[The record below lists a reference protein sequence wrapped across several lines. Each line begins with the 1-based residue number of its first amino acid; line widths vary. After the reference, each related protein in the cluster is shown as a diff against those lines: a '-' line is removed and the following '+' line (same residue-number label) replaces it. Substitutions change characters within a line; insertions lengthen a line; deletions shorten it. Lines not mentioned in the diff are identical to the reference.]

1 MVFPRVR
8 LVASTFVLVAVLAC
22 PAFAADSHASGADT
36 AVVGAHDQGEVAA
49 AAHGEGH
56 RNQVDAIHHVVDS
69 REIEIPWPNRHL
81 TKVIHLPSVGTFHV
95 GSISVDMAITKH
107 VVFLWVAAILLFVV
121 VSVAAAKRSRGT
133 DPPRGITNLI
143 EIFVAFIRDEITV
156 PSLGPHYGRVLL
168 PYFLTAFFFI
178 LFCNLLG
185 LVPYGSTATG
195 NISVTAALATL
206 SFFVIQGV
214 AISSMGFGGWIKHLT
229 GGVHWALWPIMIPV
243 EIMGLFT
250 KPFALCVRLFA
261 NMTAGHVVILSIL
274 GLIFIFRSVAVAGLA
289 VPFSVFI
296 YLLELLV
303 AFIQAYVFT
312 MLSAVFAGLG
322 VHSSHDSEE
331 AEAH

>member
-1 MVFPRVR
+1 
-8 LVASTFVLVAVLAC
+8 
-22 PAFAADSHASGADT
+22 
-36 AVVGAHDQGEVAA
+36 
-49 AAHGEGH
+49 
-56 RNQVDAIHHVVDS
+56 
-69 REIEIPWPNRHL
+69 
-81 TKVIHLPSVGTFHV
+81 
-95 GSISVDMAITKH
+95 
-107 VVFLWVAAILLFVV
+107 
-121 VSVAAAKRSRGT
+121 
-133 DPPRGITNLI
+133 
-143 EIFVAFIRDEITV
+143 
-156 PSLGPHYGRVLL
+156 L

-178 LFCNLLG
+178 LVCNLLG

-195 NISVTAALATL
+195 NISVTAGMAIL

-214 AISSMGFGGWIKHLT
+214 AIRDMGLGGWIKHLT

-274 GLIFIFRSVAVAGLA
+274 GLIFIFHSVAVAGLA

-296 YLLELLV
+296 YLLEILV

-322 VHSSHDSEE
+322 VHASHGEE
-331 AEAH
+331 HAETH

>member
-1 MVFPRVR
+1 
-8 LVASTFVLVAVLAC
+8 VASAENASTAGSSDTTTAQQ
-22 PAFAADSHASGADT
+22 AD
-36 AVVGAHDQGEVAA
+36 AHGAA
-49 AAHGEGH
+49 ATETAGETTHGETN
-56 RNQVDAIHHVVDS
+56 RVDAIHHVIDS
-69 REIEIPWPNRHL
+69 REIEIPWPNSHL
-81 TKVIHLPSVGTFHV
+81 SKAVHLPSLGTFNIGPIGV
-95 GSISVDMAITKH
+95 EMAITKH
-107 VVFLWVAAILLFVV
+107 VVFLWVAALLLFIVV
-121 VSVAAAKRSRGT
+121 AISAARRSRGI
-133 DPPRGITNLI
+133 DPPRGVTNLV
-143 EIFVAFIRDEITV
+143 ETFVVFIRDEITV
-156 PSLGPHYGRVLL
+156 PALGPHYGRALL

-195 NISVTAALATL
+195 NISVTAGMAIL

-214 AISSMGFGGWIKHLT
+214 AIRDMGLGGWIKHLT

-274 GLIFIFRSVAVAGLA
+274 GLIFIFHSVAVAGLA

-296 YLLELLV
+296 YLLEILV

-322 VHSSHDSEE
+322 VHASHGEE
-331 AEAH
+331 HAETH